1 MAEVDGF
8 FLNFLPGLEQVDRVV
23 RDALQVID
31 GVQQG
36 VDGAVVLAGKCLG
49 TQLDQIGTQNVLVMV
64 HSVFLAVHL
73 VGNGFIPLVGQGHGL
88 QQGGAADL
96 GHIAAGQHSA
106 ANGNGRGGKQAFVQ
120 QGMLLAR
127 LILAVRHGQDGQLF
141 QHAVERQQ
149 DGGGHNVEYRVHN
162 GNAKGV
168 GGFVV
173 ERESQQRMQPVK
185 TAQEHQR
192 ADEVKVQM
200 NKCGALS
207 IFVGTGRGDQRGNGG
222 ADVLAHDDG
231 NRRRIGDGTG
241 GGEGLQNTH
250 RSGGRLQH
258 SRQHGTGQ
266 HAQNRVFEAQKQVHE
281 PGLIGQRTHGGG
293 HGVHTGHQ
301 DGKAHHDLAHAAAAV
316 LILAQHIKEDADKA
330 KDGGPRVGV
339 QHLDGEGITLQA

>member
-1 MAEVDGF
+1 
-8 FLNFLPGLEQVDRVV
+8 
-23 RDALQVID
+23 
-31 GVQQG
+31 
-36 VDGAVVLAGKCLG
+36 
-49 TQLDQIGTQNVLVMV
+49 
-64 HSVFLAVHL
+64 
-73 VGNGFIPLVGQGHGL
+73 
-88 QQGGAADL
+88 
-96 GHIAAGQHSA
+96 
-106 ANGNGRGGKQAFVQ
+106 
-120 QGMLLAR
+120 
-127 LILAVRHGQDGQLF
+127 
-141 QHAVERQQ
+141 
-149 DGGGHNVEYRVHN
+149 
-162 GNAKGV
+162 
-168 GGFVV
+168 
-173 ERESQQRMQPVK
+173 
-185 TAQEHQR
+185 
-192 ADEVKVQM
+192 M

-266 HAQNRVFEAQKQVHE
+266 HAQNRVFEAQNRSMNQ
-281 PGLIGQRTHGGG
+281 GSIGQRTHGGG